1 MMKTKTFVLAPDSF
15 KESMTARE
23 ACLAMQHG
31 LQRIF
36 PDAKYDLC
44 PMADGGEGT
53 VDTII
58 DAQQGQKVYIT
69 VSGPLHPYKVQTY
82 FGLIDQGRT
91 AVIEIAKAN
100 GIHLLTPDQR
110 NPLLT
115 STYGTGELIRAALD
129 HQVSK
134 IIIGLGGSV
143 TNDAGM
149 GMASALGVRF
159 LDQFDQEVEL
169 GGGQLNQIASIDI
182 TQLDPRLADVEI
194 VIATDVN
201 NPLIGPHGATYI
213 FGPQKGA
220 TPDMLI
226 QLEANLCH
234 FADIIQQTLGISLH
248 HVKGAGAAGGLAA
261 GLMAFTTA
269 KIQSGVETVIESIQL
284 TQKIQAADYIFT
296 GEGGIDIQTQ
306 FGKTP
311 IGVARLAKTFNKPVF
326 VCAGYIGQGIE
337 MLYEDGITAIFGIL
351 DGASNIEQACKNGA
365 INLTRTTE
373 NIGRLIKQLESTET
387 K

>member
-1 MMKTKTFVLAPDSF
+1 
-15 KESMTARE
+15 
-23 ACLAMQHG
+23 
-31 LQRIF
+31 
-36 PDAKYDLC
+36 
-44 PMADGGEGT
+44 
-53 VDTII
+53 
-58 DAQQGQKVYIT
+58 
-69 VSGPLHPYKVQTY
+69 
-82 FGLIDQGRT
+82 
-91 AVIEIAKAN
+91 
-100 GIHLLTPDQR
+100 
-110 NPLLT
+110 
-115 STYGTGELIRAALD
+115 
-129 HQVSK
+129 
-134 IIIGLGGSV
+134 
-143 TNDAGM
+143 
-149 GMASALGVRF
+149 
-159 LDQFDQEVEL
+159 
-169 GGGQLNQIASIDI
+169 NQIASIDI

-284 TQKIQAADYIFT
+284 AQKIEAADYIFT

-365 INLTRTTE
+365 MNLTRTTE